1 MPQTIAGTNGANFQP
16 IRYVGKAKEVK
27 ETKKVPPPSSQKMVC
42 GCFYAVK
49 SLKKGSCLQV
59 VQLYRYLI
67 DDYFNTRTG
76 IATTAEMFA
85 YDLVLSDGRFK
96 TKCLMD
102 PSFNQLVNKGHLRV
116 NTIINILDGHK
127 YADELTVGAIQYF
140 QVTRLEIVDSNVQN
154 LLRDQSKKNG
164 ITFHVDDKSTRV
176 RSTLPLYS
184 RQMFYLPFGNS
195 DCMDVVAGEHIKA
208 LPSILLDGSMNLQD
222 SWKVRNL
229 VSDQT
234 HDMEAVDQ
242 SSPTIQMIIDSHL
255 VEFRS
260 RRKKRGGGGAFNDAN
275 SSDNE
280 NNQDYSQSGVPLK
293 DLARIRRAPLIG
305 RIVNKT
311 RLLKLPERRRK
322 CPYYFMIEL
331 KDGSLGLNDVVTVKS
346 MGNNVP
352 KIF

>member
-1 MPQTIAGTNGANFQP
+1 
-16 IRYVGKAKEVK
+16 
-27 ETKKVPPPSSQKMVC
+27 
-42 GCFYAVK
+42 
-49 SLKKGSCLQV
+49 
-59 VQLYRYLI
+59 
-67 DDYFNTRTG
+67 
-76 IATTAEMFA
+76 MFA

-96 TKCLMD
+96 NKCLMD

-164 ITFHVDDKSTRV
+164 ITFHFDDKSTRV

-208 LPSILLDGSMNLQD
+208 LPSTLLDGSMNLQD

-229 VSDQT
+229 VSDQA
-234 HDMEAVDQ
+234 HDTEPVDQ

-280 NNQDYSQSGVPLK
+280 SNQDYSQSGVPLK

-331 KDGSLGLNDVVTVKS
+331 KDGSLGLNDVVTVSLWETMCPKYFNS
-346 MGNNVP
+346 LYPGQIVRIHGYRFGQNHLNDFEFKLNSDRNVHIEVLSSANFKRYMTSIEDVDQF
-352 KIF
+352 KIWFPNQFYRFNK

>member
-1 MPQTIAGTNGANFQP
+1 MSGRQ
-16 IRYVGKAKEVK
+16 KEVK
-27 ETKKVPPPSSQKMVC
+27 ETGKSSSAKLSKNGVRMLLRGEVAKD
-42 GCFYAVK
+42 GVV
-49 SLKKGSCLQV
+49 LQV

-67 DDYFNTRTG
+67 DDYFHTRTG
-76 IATTAEMFA
+76 IATTAQMFA

-116 NTIINILDGHK
+116 NTIINVLDGHK
-127 YADELTVGAIQYF
+127 YADELTVGAIKYF

-154 LLRDQSKKNG
+154 LLRDQSKQNG

-195 DCMDVVAGEHIKA
+195 DCMDVVTGEHIKA
-208 LPSILLDGSMNLQD
+208 LPSTLLDGSMNLQD

-229 VSDQT
+229 VSDQG
-234 HDMEAVDQ
+234 HDTEPVDQ

-260 RRKKRGGGGAFNDAN
+260 RRKYFIAPTV
-275 SSDNE
+275 SS
-280 NNQDYSQSGVPLK
+280 S
-293 DLARIRRAPLIG
+293 A
-305 RIVNKT
+305 
-311 RLLKLPERRRK
+311 
-322 CPYYFMIEL
+322 
-331 KDGSLGLNDVVTVKS
+331 
-346 MGNNVP
+346 
-352 KIF
+352 